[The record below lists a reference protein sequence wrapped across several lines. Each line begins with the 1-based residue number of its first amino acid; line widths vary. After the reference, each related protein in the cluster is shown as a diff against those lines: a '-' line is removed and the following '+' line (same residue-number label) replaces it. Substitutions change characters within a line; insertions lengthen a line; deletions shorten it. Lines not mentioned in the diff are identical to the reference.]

1 MDARNKNINDLFSK
15 VLTENASEDEIR
27 EFTNWQNE
35 LEQNRAVFQEYKKAW
50 ESTGLL
56 NSFDLER
63 AKLMTE
69 VKILEKLKAARSFF
83 YYWQRVAAILI
94 IPLLIFSAVYYFT
107 NETIEVS
114 TTSEIVKT
122 PYGARTSFELP
133 DGSVAWLNSGSE
145 LSYPHH
151 FGKTREINLEGEVY
165 LEVKKGNKPFIVKTK
180 YGEVK
185 VLGTKFNVSAFPGE
199 PFNTTLVEGA
209 VAIKE
214 NTSSDEVILKPG
226 FQYVAEN
233 GTYSVEKVQPEM
245 YTSWKDGKM
254 VFRRE
259 PFSLVAKRLERWFNV
274 SIKLEGEPIKNLWY
288 TGTIEME
295 SFSEVLELI
304 KNTTPIDYSF
314 DSQTRIL
321 TITAK

>member
-1 MDARNKNINDLFSK
+1 MEKNTNDLFSK
-15 VLTENASEDEIR
+15 VLTGNASEKEIS
-27 EFTNWQNE
+27 EFNDWQNE
-35 LEQNRAVFQEYKKAW
+35 SEQNRAAFQEYKKAW
-50 ESTGLL
+50 ESAGLL
-56 NSFDLER
+56 KSYDLER

-69 VKILEKLKAARSFF
+69 VKILEKLMAVRGFF
-83 YYWQRVAAILI
+83 FYWQRVAAILI
-94 IPLLIFSAVYYFT
+94 LPLLIFSALYYFR
-107 NETIEVS
+107 NETNATS
-114 TTSEIVKT
+114 TALETVKT

-133 DGSVAWLNSGSE
+133 DGSVAWLNAGSE
-145 LSYPHH
+145 LSYPHR

-165 LEVKKGNKPFIVKTK
+165 LEVKKGTKPFIVKTA
-180 YGEVK
+180 YGEIK

-199 PFNTTLVEGA
+199 PFNTTLVEGS
-209 VAIKE
+209 VAIKDRT
-214 NTSSDEVILKPG
+214 NPDEVILKPG

-233 GTYSVEKVQPEM
+233 GTYLLEKVQPEM

-274 SIKLEGEPIKNLWY
+274 SIKLEGETIKNLWY

-304 KNTTPIDYSF
+304 KNTTPIDHSF